1 MNRKRRVEDDLR
13 SVWSEWSTPH
23 DYGLWHNH
31 VETTAGEQVLETV
44 GITSPQ
50 EPAPGTHLEIND
62 DLIPDVT
69 PASASAPA
77 EHKVE
82 HKVEHKAEHKAEVEH
97 KDKESP
103 ARGRSTTPKSAQPP
117 VKKRRAYSVAKEVLL
132 GRPNGNRAML
142 KKGLT
147 SALGVAGSA
156 LGAMGSLAGHVY
168 KHATKSRESSVERVI
183 PVPDTGRDTLAPGVR
198 MTASGY
204 YYLGTKRISKHEAHL
219 KKKGS

>member
-31 VETTAGEQVLETV
+31 VESTAGEQVLESV
-44 GITSPQ
+44 GVVKPQ
-50 EPAPGTHLEIND
+50 ESAPGTHTEVDLDNEID
-62 DLIPDVT
+62 MAPAPA
-69 PASASAPA
+69 PASHVEAKA
-77 EHKVE
+77 EAKAE
-82 HKVEHKAEHKAEVEH
+82 AKTEHKAEHKAN
-97 KDKESP
+97 ESP
-103 ARGRSTTPKSAQPP
+103 ARGRSATPKSAGQPLP
-117 VKKRRAYSVAKEVLL
+117 KKRRAYSVAKEVLL

-204 YYLGTKRISKHEAHL
+204 YYLGNKRISKHEAYV
-219 KKKGS
+219 KNKGN